1 MGMMSGHIR
10 QMRLAALLGAALLAA
25 PAQAAPTFSVGPEYD
40 TAHVYVAPGDF
51 DAFVKSVLATFGGS
65 AHAKAAVTVTPTPSL
80 AFNQAV
86 LTPVGAFSVFGFTTP
101 VPYPFGAERVGYLVT
116 DMDAAVAAARADG
129 AAVIVAPFPDP
140 IGRDAVVQWPG
151 GVNMQ
156 LYWHTK
162 PSVNPKLATVP
173 ENRIYLSPDA
183 ADDFVRHFLSFAQGH
198 VVSDVP
204 KADGIEIGRPGT
216 FFRRIRL
223 ESGFGRMVVLV
234 TDGHLPAPYGR
245 ETMGFE
251 VTDLAATLDKAKA
264 TGARILIAPYR
275 AEDRT
280 AALVEFP
287 GGVIAE
293 IHALSPAR

>member
-1 MGMMSGHIR
+1 MLFATAFGAV
-10 QMRLAALLGAALLAA
+10 LAAA
-25 PAQAAPTFSVGPEYD
+25 PAMAAPTFSVGPEYD

-86 LTPVGAFSVFGFTTP
+86 LTPAGAFSVFGFTTK
-101 VPYPFGAERVGYLVT
+101 VPYPFGGERVGYLVT
-116 DMDAAVAAARADG
+116 DMDKAVAAARADG

-156 LYWHTK
+156 FYWHTK
-162 PSVNPKLATVP
+162 PSVNPKLETVP
-173 ENRIYLSPDA
+173 ENRVYLSSDA
-183 ADDFVRHFLSFAQGH
+183 ADEFLRRFGQFAQARIL
-198 VVSDVP
+198 SDQA

-216 FFRRIRL
+216 VFRRIRL

-234 TDGHLPAPYGR
+234 TDGHLPVPYGR

-251 VTDLAATLDKAKA
+251 VADLAATLAKA
-264 TGARILIAPYR
+264 EKAGAKILIAPYR
-275 AEDRT
+275 AQDRS

-293 IHALSPAR
+293 IHATTP